1 MHIAHT
7 ENGTGYSVTLR
18 PHSTMFL
25 FDESELP
32 IVERIIQGFIEM
44 YEDEEYDSFY
54 YQLCAIYRKV
64 KVSHTKGETQ

>member
-7 ENGTGYSVTLR
+7 ETGTGYSVTMQ
-18 PHSTMFL
+18 PHGTMFL

-44 YEDEEYDSFY
+44 YDDEPRDKFY
-54 YQLCAIYRKV
+54 WQLCDIYRKV